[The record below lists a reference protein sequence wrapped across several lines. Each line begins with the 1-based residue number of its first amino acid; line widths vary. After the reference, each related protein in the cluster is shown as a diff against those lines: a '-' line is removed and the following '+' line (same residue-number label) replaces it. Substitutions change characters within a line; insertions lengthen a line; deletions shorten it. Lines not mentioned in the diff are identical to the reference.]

1 MAFTNEEK
9 MDSQKHREFCFTLA
23 HLFLCVCV
31 FYEFFRGGRGGCAL
45 NTRNI
50 FANAPTVCP
59 TTHLRNI
66 GHDYPGGKTRYKR
79 DSKKKIDIIYV

>member
-1 MAFTNEEK
+1 MKKKWTARNIENFVLLWLIY
-9 MDSQKHREFCFTLA
+9 F
-23 HLFLCVCV
+23 CVCV
-31 FYEFFRGGRGGCAL
+31 FFMSFLEVGGGGCAL

-59 TTHLRNI
+59 TTHLRII

-79 DSKKKIDIIYV
+79 DSRKK

>member
-9 MDSQKHREFCFTLA
+9 MDSQKHRELCFTLA
-23 HLFLCVCV
+23 HLFFLLFFGV
-31 FYEFFRGGRGGCAL
+31 FYDFLEVGGGCAV

-50 FANAPTVCP
+50 FANASTVCP
-59 TTHLRNI
+59 TTHLRNN

-79 DSKKKIDIIYV
+79 DSRKK

>member
-1 MAFTNEEK
+1 MKKKWTARNIENFVLLWLIY
-9 MDSQKHREFCFTLA
+9 FF
-23 HLFLCVCV
+23 VCV
-31 FYEFFRGGRGGCAL
+31 FFMSFLEVGGGCAV

-79 DSKKKIDIIYV
+79 DSRKK

>member
-9 MDSQKHREFCFTLA
+9 MDSQKHREFCFTL
-23 HLFLCVCV
+23 LIYFCVCV
-31 FYEFFRGGRGGCAL
+31 FFMSFLEVGGGGCAL

-50 FANAPTVCP
+50 FANASTVCP
-59 TTHLRNI
+59 TTHLRII

-79 DSKKKIDIIYV
+79 DSSKK

>member
-1 MAFTNEEK
+1 MKNKWTARNIENYVLLWLIYFF
-9 MDSQKHREFCFTLA
+9 FCE
-23 HLFLCVCV
+23 C

-50 FANAPTVCP
+50 FANASTVCP
-59 TTHLRNI
+59 TTHLRII

-79 DSKKKIDIIYV
+79 DSRKK